1 MAAEVSLLP
10 QRLTDTV
17 RVLCTVLA
25 VLGTLTLAGVMLST
39 NFSIIGRALSGIGL
53 RPILGDFEIVEA
65 GTAFAIFC
73 FLPWCQFARGHASV
87 DVFTLKFPPQLLRII
102 DLVIDIA
109 FAVVISFI
117 IWRMWLGMGD
127 KFANG
132 QKTFILQMPVWWV
145 YAGGMVGAVSWL
157 VVSYYCLAESL
168 ISVVTGRDKRAA
180 ESVHA

>member
-1 MAAEVSLLP
+1 MAAEAPLLP
-10 QRLTDTV
+10 QRLTETV
-17 RVLCTVLA
+17 RQLCTVLA
-25 VLGTLTLAGVMLST
+25 ILGTVTLAGVMLTT

-73 FLPWCQFARGHASV
+73 FLPWCQFTRGHASV

-117 IWRMWLGMGD
+117 VWRMWLGMGD
-127 KFANG
+127 KLANG
-132 QKTFILQMPVWWV
+132 QKTFILQMPVWWT
-145 YAGGMVGAVSWL
+145 YAGGMVGALSWL
-157 VVSYYCLAESL
+157 AVSYYCLAESL
-168 ISVVTGRDKRAA
+168 FSVVKGRDKRAS
-180 ESVHA
+180 ESAQI